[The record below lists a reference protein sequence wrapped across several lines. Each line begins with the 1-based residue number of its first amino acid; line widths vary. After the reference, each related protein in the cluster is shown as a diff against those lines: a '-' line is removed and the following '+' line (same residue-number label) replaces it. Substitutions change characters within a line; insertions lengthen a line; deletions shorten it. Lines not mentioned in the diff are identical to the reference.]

1 MARDSV
7 RPELSSSRLFT
18 KGSKDLSG
26 GVIDTT
32 YYNFMS
38 SSFITN
44 EYLSDSGM
52 FGIVAPLVY
61 QMDLI
66 KDDIDNI
73 HTEVSASTYTETIN
87 SGSVISEIKTFT
99 SRDTTPSVKNGN
111 LFKTNND
118 RPITIT
124 QFDDGTTG
132 QQITIIINDA
142 YTNFTHD
149 VRKIYLNGG
158 ANWTAGTTGDTISFV
173 CVDGT
178 KWYETNR
185 SDNT

>member
-18 KGSKDLSG
+18 RGSKDLEG
-26 GVIDTT
+26 GVVDTT
-32 YYNFMS
+32 HYNFMS

-73 HTEVSASTYTETIN
+73 HTEVSASSYTETIN
-87 SGSVISEIKTFT
+87 SGSFVSEIKTFT
-99 SRDTTPSVKNGN
+99 FRDTTPSVKHGT

-118 RPITIT
+118 RPISIT
-124 QFDDGTTG
+124 DFDDGQAG
-132 QQITIIINDA
+132 QQITIIMGCDN
-142 YTNFTHD
+142 TGFTHN
-149 VRKIYLNGG
+149 RTKLCLSG
-158 ANWTAGTTGDTISFV
+158 AANVLRFYTGDTISFV
-173 CVDGT
+173 CDGD